1 MYCVYRPFCNFNISH
16 LPRVVF
22 LKTSPLDDSSAH
34 SASADFEFYD
44 DEVMIISAT
53 DRNRGKVLPRNH
65 LLQCARV
72 YYKFTIR
79 NLLDRI
85 LKKFETGKNIAT
97 STKSIVNLVK
107 LQSLVVKCCIL

>member
-1 MYCVYRPFCNFNISH
+1 MYTGLYVGRPFDIYTIYHEFF
-16 LPRVVF
+16 F
-22 LKTSPLDDSSAH
+22 LKTSPLDDSSVH

-72 YYKFTIR
+72 CYKFTIR
-79 NLLDRI
+79 NLVDRV
-85 LKKFETGKNIAT
+85 LFKTEF
-97 STKSIVNLVK
+97 
-107 LQSLVVKCCIL
+107 